1 MSCRTIFQRCIVPA
15 TAAVILSIY
24 PCSAR
29 TAETLY
35 HFLDEKGVPHF
46 SNHPLDPRYR
56 PLAAAA
62 GPGAAAP
69 QAAPGPE
76 LMISAP
82 DQAALG
88 DMFEI
93 SLTLPEPA
101 AATGYVELSF
111 DPEALALTA
120 ISVEASVTEPGKV
133 RIELKLDPAQPDQTL
148 VSLSFQA
155 VARQPTEASIQIT
168 QLELYR
174 PGGEALPA
182 HAGVSASVRLVE

>member
-1 MSCRTIFQRCIVPA
+1 MAAAILTIH
-15 TAAVILSIY
+15 
-24 PCSAR
+24 PCAAR

-35 HFLDEKGVPHF
+35 YFLDEKGVPHF
-46 SNHPLDPRYR
+46 SNHPLDTRYR
-56 PLAAAA
+56 PLAAAVPGGDAPPA
-62 GPGAAAP
+62 G
-69 QAAPGPE
+69 PGPE
-76 LMISAP
+76 LAISAP

-133 RIELKLDPAQPDQTL
+133 RIELNLDPAQPDQTL
-148 VSLSFQA
+148 ASLSFQA
-155 VARQPTEASIQIT
+155 VAHQPTEASIQIT

-182 HAGVSASVRLVE
+182 QAGASASVRLVE